1 MKYST
6 AAVILVTASSSPQLS
21 DARAYI
27 FAHMNKCVKEHST
40 RIDSSLYAGY
50 CVGCSNWK
58 NDLLSEPLNECEVN
72 RRPSSA
78 AHDMPIRRVIRQS
91 PEPFDELPM
100 QMMELEQYTSPPT
113 ISLSDSTDVTD
124 ELIRTVKDNMEDDS
138 HDDEDHS
145 FVRQLIACLLLF
157 GVTATA
163 YLSNNTEKRK
173 TFNVRT
179 PKEGLKIVIPT
190 DIPPSLAPASP
201 LSMDDSLPESEAEIS
216 KLREENQILQD
227 KLAATE
233 QSFNQSMTSSE
244 KDALHNIINATHNI
258 GSPNPSDSK
267 GKEQSLDDFP
277 GSSTTNAASTI
288 QTLHNQ
294 IEDLKEELKLTKEC
308 LHNAIKHCSK

>member
-1 MKYST
+1 
-6 AAVILVTASSSPQLS
+6 
-21 DARAYI
+21 
-27 FAHMNKCVKEHST
+27 MNKCVKEHST

-50 CVGCSNWK
+50 CVGCPIWK

-91 PEPFDELPM
+91 LEPFDELPM
-100 QMMELEQYTSPPT
+100 QMMELELYTSPT
-113 ISLSDSTDVTD
+113 MSLSDSTDATD

-138 HDDEDHS
+138 HEDHS

-163 YLSNNTEKRK
+163 SLLNNTEKRQK
-173 TFNVRT
+173 LNVRT

-227 KLAATE
+227 KLAAME
-233 QSFNQSMTSSE
+233 QSFNQSITSSE
-244 KDALHNIINATHNI
+244 KDALHNTINATHSI
-258 GSPNPSDSK
+258 GSPNPSDSE

-277 GSSTTNAASTI
+277 GSSTMNAASTI

>member
-58 NDLLSEPLNECEVN
+58 NGLLSEPLNECEVN

-78 AHDMPIRRVIRQS
+78 AHDMPIRR
-91 PEPFDELPM
+91 
-100 QMMELEQYTSPPT
+100 LEQYTSPPT

-173 TFNVRT
+173 TFNSFVMKHIM
-179 PKEGLKIVIPT
+179 KEMNM
-190 DIPPSLAPASP
+190 DEDS
-201 LSMDDSLPESEAEIS
+201 DDSDIDEEDE
-216 KLREENQILQD
+216 KLIQA
-227 KLAATE
+227 LANGT
-233 QSFNQSMTSSE
+233 F
-244 KDALHNIINATHNI
+244 
-258 GSPNPSDSK
+258 
-267 GKEQSLDDFP
+267 
-277 GSSTTNAASTI
+277 
-288 QTLHNQ
+288 
-294 IEDLKEELKLTKEC
+294 DL
-308 LHNAIKHCSK
+308 